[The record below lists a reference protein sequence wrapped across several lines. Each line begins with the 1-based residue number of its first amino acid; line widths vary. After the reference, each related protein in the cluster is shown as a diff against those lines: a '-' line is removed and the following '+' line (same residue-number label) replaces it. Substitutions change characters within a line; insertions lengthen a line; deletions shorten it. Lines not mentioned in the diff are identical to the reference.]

1 MKRISTYIATLVL
14 ALAGSSCS
22 DYLDKEYDASLSE
35 KKVFN
40 NQNLTREFL
49 ANIYTNLPDGLAPLS
64 DDQFTGASRDC
75 MTDNAVTCWGLHYYT
90 KIGSDGYT
98 AGDHPL
104 LGFWNTDLYGIR
116 KCNMFLKNAKASVVG
131 NTEKDGDEQP
141 PLRPLLCR
149 SQTASRYLPFRL
161 NLLVRRCPCHCGR

>member
-75 MTDNAVTCWGLHYYT
+75 MTDNAVTCWGLHYLQRSAATDTPPATIPCWASGTPTYT
-90 KIGSDGYT
+90 
-98 AGDHPL
+98 
-104 LGFWNTDLYGIR
+104 GF
-116 KCNMFLKNAKASVVG
+116 G
-131 NTEKDGDEQP
+131 NVI
-141 PLRPLLCR
+141 C
-149 SQTASRYLPFRL
+149 F
-161 NLLVRRCPCHCGR
+161 

>member
-75 MTDNAVTCWGLHYYT
+75 MTDNAVTCLLYT
-90 KIGSDGYT
+90 
-98 AGDHPL
+98 
-104 LGFWNTDLYGIR
+104 
-116 KCNMFLKNAKASVVG
+116 
-131 NTEKDGDEQP
+131 
-141 PLRPLLCR
+141 
-149 SQTASRYLPFRL
+149 SQLAASR
-161 NLLVRRCPCHCGR
+161 RCSAELHDGLRNTLRTLHD

>member
-1 MKRISTYIATLVL
+1 MKRISTYIVTLVL

-90 KIGSDGYT
+90 KDRQRRIHRRRPSP
-98 AGDHPL
+98 AGL
-104 LGFWNTDLYGIR
+104 LEHRLIR
-116 KCNMFLKNAKASVVG
+116 DSEM
-131 NTEKDGDEQP
+131 
-141 PLRPLLCR
+141 
-149 SQTASRYLPFRL
+149 
-161 NLLVRRCPCHCGR
+161 

>member
-49 ANIYTNLPDGLAPLS
+49 ANIYTNLPDGWRHCRTTSSQVLH
-64 DDQFTGASRDC
+64 
-75 MTDNAVTCWGLHYYT
+75 VT
-90 KIGSDGYT
+90 
-98 AGDHPL
+98 
-104 LGFWNTDLYGIR
+104 
-116 KCNMFLKNAKASVVG
+116 V
-131 NTEKDGDEQP
+131 
-141 PLRPLLCR
+141 
-149 SQTASRYLPFRL
+149 
-161 NLLVRRCPCHCGR
+161 

>member
-1 MKRISTYIATLVL
+1 MKRISTYIVTLVL

-75 MTDNAVTCWGLHYYT
+75 MTDNAVTCWDFIIIQRSAATDTPPATIPCWASGTPTYT
-90 KIGSDGYT
+90 
-98 AGDHPL
+98 
-104 LGFWNTDLYGIR
+104 GF
-116 KCNMFLKNAKASVVG
+116 G
-131 NTEKDGDEQP
+131 NVI
-141 PLRPLLCR
+141 C
-149 SQTASRYLPFRL
+149 F
-161 NLLVRRCPCHCGR
+161 

>member
-1 MKRISTYIATLVL
+1 MKRISTYIVTLVL

-40 NQNLTREFL
+40 NQNMTREFL

-75 MTDNAVTCWGLHYYT
+75 MTDNAVTCWGLHYYIKDRQRRIHRPAT
-90 KIGSDGYT
+90 IPCWASGTPTYT
-98 AGDHPL
+98 
-104 LGFWNTDLYGIR
+104 GFE
-116 KCNMFLKNAKASVVG
+116 M
-131 NTEKDGDEQP
+131 
-141 PLRPLLCR
+141 
-149 SQTASRYLPFRL
+149 
-161 NLLVRRCPCHCGR
+161 